1 MLIINTTFSLRI
13 DDRFSAAEP
22 FQMIHKGVEFS
33 VTQFVAGVW
42 KWRFQ
47 IGDRVFMGKTEAKL
61 DLLAIRRV
69 QLRIDR
75 ELNNL
80 ERRRSSGRGD
90 GD

>member
-1 MLIINTTFSLRI
+1 VSIINTTFDLNI
-13 DDRFSAAEP
+13 DDRHSFAEP

-33 VTQFVAGVW
+33 VTQLMPGVW

-47 IGDRVFMGKTEAKL
+47 IGDRVFTGKTEAKL

-80 ERRRSSGRGD
+80 GLGRTRGHRD
-90 GD
+90 QD

>member
-1 MLIINTTFSLRI
+1 
-13 DDRFSAAEP
+13 
-22 FQMIHKGVEFS
+22 MIHKGIEFS
-33 VTQFVAGVW
+33 VTQIMAGVW

-75 ELNNL
+75 ELKQV
-80 ERRRSSGRGD
+80 GREHVREGGD
-90 GD
+90 VD

>member
-1 MLIINTTFSLRI
+1 
-13 DDRFSAAEP
+13 
-22 FQMIHKGVEFS
+22 MIHKGVEFS
-33 VTQFVAGVW
+33 VTQFMPGVW

-47 IGDRVFMGKTEAKL
+47 IGDRVFTGKTEAKL

-80 ERRRSSGRGD
+80 GLGRTRGHRD
-90 GD
+90 QD